1 MAAGRR
7 RPDGYRRLVT
17 SEPPAPRSLAD
28 ALEHRLAP
36 VAVAIGATVLW
47 SLGNLMAA
55 ASDLP
60 GPQLAFWR
68 ITFGAVLYQLVFRL
82 RGGRMR
88 IETLRTATTGGL
100 AFGLSSILFFTALQT
115 TSVASVTVIL
125 ALQPVLLLPYAVRRL
140 GERVDGARLVLMA
153 LAILGTVVAVLAGSS
168 SGTHSVLG
176 DVLAFAG
183 TLVGCA
189 YFVGTKRAR
198 ESLGTIEYQAAALT
212 VGAVVALA
220 GALVTGP
227 GLVTPDAG
235 DLGWALLLTVVPGT
249 GHLMMSWAQAHLDV
263 STTSTITLDVVV
275 LSSLGA
281 VLAFGQSLVPAQV
294 LGMAVVLVALALFV
308 RRASAASLPE
318 PADVPIAGGD

>member
-17 SEPPAPRSLAD
+17 SEPPAHRSLAD

-36 VAVAIGATVLW
+36 VAVAVGATVLW

-68 ITFGAVLYQLVFRL
+68 ITFGAVLYQAVFHL

-88 IETLRTATTGGL
+88 METLRTATTGGL

-115 TSVASVTVIL
+115 TSVASVTIIL

-176 DVLAFAG
+176 DVLAF
-183 TLVGCA
+183 
-189 YFVGTKRAR
+189 KRAR
-198 ESLGTIEYQAAALT
+198 ESLGSIEYQAAALT
-212 VGAVVALA
+212 VGAVVALV

-227 GLVTPDAG
+227 GLVTPDAR

-281 VLAFGQSLVPAQV
+281 VVAFGQSLVPAQV
-294 LGMAVVLVALALFV
+294 IGMAIVLVALALFV

-318 PADVPIAGGD
+318 PADVPIVGGD

>member
-1 MAAGRR
+1 MTGGYGRR
-7 RPDGYRRLVT
+7 VT
-17 SEPPAPRSLAD
+17 SEEPSRWSAASS
-28 ALEHRLAP
+28 LEHRLAP
-36 VAVAIGATVLW
+36 VVVAVGATVLW
-47 SLGNLMAA
+47 SVGNLMAA

-68 ITFGAVLYQLVFRL
+68 ITFGAVLYQVAFRL
-82 RGGRMR
+82 RGGRMAWR
-88 IETLRTATTGGL
+88 TLRTAMTGGL

-115 TSVASVTVIL
+115 TSVASVTIIL

-140 GERVDGARLVLMA
+140 GERVDGARISLMS
-153 LAILGTVVAVLAGSS
+153 LAILGTMVTVLAGAS

-176 DVLAFAG
+176 DVLALAG

-198 ESLGTIEYQAAALT
+198 ESLGTVEYQAAALT
-212 VGAVVALA
+212 VGAVVALV

-227 GLVTPDAG
+227 GLVRPDAG
-235 DLGWALLLTVVPGT
+235 DLTWALLLTIVPGT

-281 VLAFGQSLVPAQV
+281 VLVFGQSLVPAQV
-294 LGMAVVLVALALFV
+294 AGMAVVLLALAVYV
-308 RRASAASLPE
+308 RRTSAAALPE
-318 PADVPIAGGD
+318 PAEVPIAGGD